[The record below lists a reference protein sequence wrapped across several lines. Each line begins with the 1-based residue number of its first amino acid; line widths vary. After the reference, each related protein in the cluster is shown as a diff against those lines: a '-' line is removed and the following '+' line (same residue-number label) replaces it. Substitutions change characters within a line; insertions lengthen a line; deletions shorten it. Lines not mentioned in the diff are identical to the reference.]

1 MPNASFCGLYLRR
14 FFLDSLDFSKI
25 LANFATWINEDE
37 NYAAELQLLAINVYR
52 LPRITVFVFVNH
64 SSRLIAP

>member
-1 MPNASFCGLYLRR
+1 MQGLFIRR
-14 FFLDSLDFSKI
+14 FVDECLQISKI

>member
-1 MPNASFCGLYLRR
+1 
-14 FFLDSLDFSKI
+14 LDFSKI

-52 LPRITVFVFVNH
+52 LPITENDNENYAAELQLLAVGF
-64 SSRLIAP
+64 L